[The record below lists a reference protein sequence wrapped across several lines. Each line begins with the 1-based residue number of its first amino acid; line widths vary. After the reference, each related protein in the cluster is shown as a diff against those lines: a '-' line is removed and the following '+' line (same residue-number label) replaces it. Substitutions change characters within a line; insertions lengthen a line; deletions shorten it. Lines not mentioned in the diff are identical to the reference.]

1 MTMNTVDFLCSQWRL
16 SNLESGDTILIHS
29 SLRHISKYLYKNG
42 YKLKIEDLFTSFQK
56 AVGSNGTLLFPL
68 FNFEFSKT
76 KTFDIKN
83 TKSHMGSLSEFA
95 RKFPNSIRTGHPIY
109 SFAVIG
115 KNSHYFKDLD
125 NVSGYGS
132 DSPFALLKDLDG
144 KIGILGLQDQN
155 SMTFYHYV
163 EESLKVDYRYF
174 KEFTGDYINEQGIKK
189 NKTYKLFVRDIERG
203 VKTRVNPMGDL
214 LWSKGIYKGF
224 KYNEPNFF
232 RTIRARELFLETANI
247 INNNLALDYLYTQ
260 NNER

>member
-95 RKFPNSIRTGHPIY
+95 RKLPNSIRTGHPIY

-174 KEFTGDYINEQGIKK
+174 IEFTGDYINEQGIKK

-260 NNER
+260 NNEK